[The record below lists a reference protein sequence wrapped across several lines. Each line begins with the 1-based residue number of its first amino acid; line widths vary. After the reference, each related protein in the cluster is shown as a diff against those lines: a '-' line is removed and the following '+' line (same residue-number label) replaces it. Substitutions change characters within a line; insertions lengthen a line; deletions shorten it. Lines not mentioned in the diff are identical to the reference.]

1 MGDETYK
8 GRVIEERN
16 DLKVKVD
23 KLISFSDSKQ
33 FTDLPASDKVLLQ
46 CQLEAMT
53 LYLDVL
59 NERIGA
65 W

>member
-8 GRVIEERN
+8 ERVIEERN

-33 FTDLPASDKVLLQ
+33 FTDLPVSDKVLLQ